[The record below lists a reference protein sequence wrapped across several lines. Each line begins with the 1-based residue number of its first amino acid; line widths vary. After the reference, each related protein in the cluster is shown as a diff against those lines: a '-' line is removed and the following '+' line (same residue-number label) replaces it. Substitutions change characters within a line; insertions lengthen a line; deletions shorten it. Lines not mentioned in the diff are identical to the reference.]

1 MDAVPAFG
9 SEPPAGARPSVGR
22 NAAVLLGSQGITA
35 VLGVLL
41 TFVQPRFLGPEG
53 QGRLRLAASIW
64 VIVEVLVSLGTGLF
78 LTVEV
83 ARRPW
88 MSRPLLRQSIKVR
101 LIGYAA
107 AWPFVLLFLK
117 LAGYGFDLTIVAVI
131 TGVGSLFGL
140 VASASRAALYG
151 LQQMRPIGRLDV
163 MVKILV
169 VGATVTAL
177 ILGFRVRA
185 VASIT
190 VAAAVL
196 SAFYL
201 ARAVR
206 RLAPP
211 ARESDPNFPFVLR
224 ASVVFLITEASAIVY
239 QQVDTVLMSVLADAK
254 AIGYYAA
261 SDVLVASLLFVPT
274 ILLTAMFPEIA
285 RLHDQEPERLQGLLR
300 RSFLALAP
308 IGVMLGA
315 GTILVADNVAVL
327 LYGPAFAKTGP
338 VLAVFGAV
346 MTLGYFTILM
356 GRFALATG
364 RAPFWNRLMITGIV
378 LTFPLDFVLIPWTKR
393 EFDNGALGGAIAFV
407 VTEFVMV
414 IAGILKLD
422 RSLFDRV
429 ALTRYVKCMIAAAAL
444 LAAGWPLRDRVVVIP
459 AAVGALAYVL
469 SIVVLRTLSP
479 DEKSMIKQ
487 LVSRLT
493 KHRREARVE

>member
-1 MDAVPAFG
+1 M
-9 SEPPAGARPSVGR
+9 
-22 NAAVLLGSQGITA
+22 
-35 VLGVLL
+35 
-41 TFVQPRFLGPEG
+41 
-53 QGRLRLAASIW
+53 
-64 VIVEVLVSLGTGLF
+64 
-78 LTVEV
+78 
-83 ARRPW
+83 
-88 MSRPLLRQSIKVR
+88 
-101 LIGYAA
+101 
-107 AWPFVLLFLK
+107 
-117 LAGYGFDLTIVAVI
+117 
-131 TGVGSLFGL
+131 
-140 VASASRAALYG
+140 YG
-151 LQQMRPIGRLDV
+151 LQEMRPIGRLDV

-190 VAAAVL
+190 VVAAVL

-211 ARESDPNFPFVLR
+211 ARESDPNYPFVLR

-327 LYGPAFAKTGP
+327 LYGPKFAKTGP

-378 LTFPLDFVLIPWTKR
+378 LTFPLDFILIPWTKR

-444 LAAGWPLRDRVVVIP
+444 LAAGWPLRDRIVVIP
-459 AAVGALAYVL
+459 AAVGAVAYVL

-479 DEKSMIKQ
+479 DEKSMIN
-487 LVSRLT
+487 SS
-493 KHRREARVE
+493 